1 MKKIGLISDTH
12 GLLRQEAIENLKG
25 CDLIIHAGDVGK
37 REVLEELRNI
47 SNVFAV
53 KGNCDKDEE
62 LEDLPFSE
70 IININNTKI
79 YTVHDIKTIDIDL
92 KREDIDI
99 VIYGH
104 SHKYDNYEKDGII
117 YINPGGAG
125 HKRFKLPITIAI
137 LKIEDNNKYHVEFI
151 NIN

>member
-12 GLLRQEAIENLKG
+12 GLLRKEAMENLKE

-37 REVLEELRNI
+37 IEVLEELESI
-47 SNVFAV
+47 SKVVGV
-53 KGNCDKDEE
+53 KGNCDKDKN
-62 LEDLPFSE
+62 LEDLPFSK
-70 IININNTKI
+70 IININNVNI
-79 YTVHDIKTIDIDL
+79 YIIHDIKTIDIDL

-125 HKRFKLPITIAI
+125 RKRFKLPITIAI
-137 LKIEDNNKYHVEFI
+137 LKIEDYNKYHVEFI
-151 NIN
+151 NMD